1 MPDNMEILKLRLL
14 ISFLKMSPESC
25 TVTKLAKTLGEEK
38 YSVSRGMIALGKEG
52 LLDRSSPRH
61 PELTVRGKAIA
72 GKYAERM
79 DVAVNHL
86 IYEGVGITEARQDAT
101 YLSLYCS
108 DETFRAIRG
117 MEERCR
123 IKYELRGRRSF
134 DGMVLC
140 RNLRDGSYQF
150 PFIIYRENV
159 KDKQNISMANEG
171 FAHPCELIVKK
182 DTGTIRLR
190 AVPFTRSSPD
200 GKSMQ
205 AKISS
210 LKYYDGQKFCDAEKN
225 GDFMQFP
232 AQVLNFVNIGDDQG
246 QVLHGS
252 VCLKMAS
259 SAGPGRMPESTAI
272 FTVLI

>member
-1 MPDNMEILKLRLL
+1 MSDNMEIVKLRIL

-25 TVTKLAKTLGEEK
+25 TVTNLAKTLGEEK
-38 YSVSRGMIALGKEG
+38 YTVSRGMIALEKEG

-61 PELTVRGKAIA
+61 PKLTARGIA
-72 GKYAERM
+72 AAEKYADRM
-79 DVAVNHL
+79 DIAVNHL
-86 IYEGVGITEARQDAT
+86 IYEGVGITEAKQDAT

-108 DETFRAIRG
+108 DETFKAIRG
-117 MEERCR
+117 MEERYR
-123 IKYELRGRRSF
+123 IKYELRGRRAF
-134 DGMVLC
+134 DGAVLC
-140 RNLRDGSYQF
+140 CNLRDGSYQL

-159 KDKQNISMANEG
+159 KDMQNISMANEG

-190 AVPFTRSSPD
+190 AVPVTRFLTD
-200 GKSMQ
+200 GTGIQ

-210 LKYYDGQKFCDAEKN
+210 LKYYDGEKFCDAEKN

-232 AQVLNFVNIGDDQG
+232 AQALHFVNIGEEPG

-252 VCLKMAS
+252 VCLKMSS
-259 SAGPGRMPESTAI
+259 SAGSGYMPESTAI
-272 FTVLI
+272 FTVLL